1 MAMPGRT
8 MRLGD
13 TLVAARLI
21 TPRQLELALESQQKT
36 GGRLGEVLV
45 QLGFVTEFDMC
56 NTLADQL
63 GYPFISNPEAQLETG
78 VSALVSEAL
87 ARKYSAVPLKFD
99 GNSLVV
105 AMSDPLNL
113 LAIED
118 LSLQS
123 GRRIKPAIS
132 PDKAVKRALLKA
144 YGLAGSAPGE
154 GRPGGPGAPG
164 GPGGSGAGA
173 DGHGTGSRAYDL
185 DEADDSGVVKL
196 VNNLVAQALSNRAT
210 DIHIEPGEYQIRVR
224 YRVDGLL
231 QEVAPLARS
240 LALPVI
246 SRIKIMSGMDI
257 AERRAP
263 QDGRIEVD
271 LQGRRLDLRVNAV
284 PTVFGEKLA
293 IRILDRSAALLGL
306 GELGMEPDVAGSIR
320 TMLAR
325 PNGMFLV
332 TGPTGSGKTTTLM
345 AALGELNKAD
355 RHIITV
361 EDPVEYYLPGVN
373 QVQVNTKAGLTFAA
387 GLRAFLRQDPDVM
400 MVGEIRDGE
409 TADIAVRAALT
420 GHMVL
425 STLHT
430 NQAAGAP
437 GRLTDMGVE
446 PFLLASSLAGILAQ
460 RLVRRLCP
468 RCRAPYEVTPADPDF
483 PLLAAE
489 GLDGVTLYRSEG
501 CGHCDHTGYTGR
513 ISLVELLPV
522 TAEIRACMTRR
533 ATAAELQAE
542 ACRAGMRTIWQDGL
556 LKARAGETTLDQV
569 KRVAFAEG

>member
-1 MAMPGRT
+1 MAGPRGV

-13 TLVAARLI
+13 TLVAAKLI
-21 TPRQLELALESQQKT
+21 TPRQLESALEAQKKT
-36 GGRLGEVLV
+36 GGRLGEVLM

-63 GYPFISNPEAQLETG
+63 GYPFIPNPEAQLDIS
-78 VSALVSEAL
+78 VSALISEAL
-87 ARKYSAVPLKFD
+87 AKKYNAVPLRFE

-105 AMSDPLNL
+105 AMSDPLNF

-123 GRRIKPAIS
+123 GRRVKPAIS
-132 PDKAVKRALLKA
+132 PEKAVKRAILKA
-144 YGLAGSAPGE
+144 YALAGAPVDGRAGTPGPGE
-154 GRPGGPGAPG
+154 ATAVR
-164 GPGGSGAGA
+164 
-173 DGHGTGSRAYDL
+173 TYDL
-185 DEADDSGVVKL
+185 EEADETGVVKL
-196 VNNLVAQALSNRAT
+196 VNNLVAQALSQRAT

-224 YRVDGLL
+224 YRIDGLL
-231 QEVAPLARS
+231 VEAAPLSKS
-240 LALPVI
+240 LAQPVV

-257 AERRAP
+257 AERRVP
-263 QDGRIEVD
+263 QDGRIEVEM
-271 LQGRRLDLRVNAV
+271 QGRRLDLRVNTV
-284 PTVFGEKLA
+284 PTVFGEKIA
-293 IRILDRSAALLGL
+293 VRILDRSAALLGL
-306 GELGMEPDVAGSIR
+306 GELGLQPDVLAQIR
-320 TMLAR
+320 ALLAR
-325 PNGMFLV
+325 PNGMFLA

-345 AALGELNKAD
+345 AALGELNHAD

-373 QVQVNTKAGLTFAA
+373 QVQVNNKAGLTFAA
-387 GLRAFLRQDPDVM
+387 GLRAFLRQDPDVI

-425 STLHT
+425 STVHT
-430 NQAAGAP
+430 NQAAGTP
-437 GRLTDMGVE
+437 GRLVDMGIE

-468 RCRAPYEVTPADPDF
+468 RCRGPYVPTPDDPDY
-483 PLLAAE
+483 PLLASA
-489 GLDGVTLYRSEG
+489 GLTGVELYRPQG
-501 CGHCDHTGYTGR
+501 CGHCDRTGYSGR

-522 TAEIRACMTRR
+522 TGAIRECITRR
-533 ATAAELQAE
+533 ATAAELQEE
-542 ACRAGMRTIWQDGL
+542 AAKSGMRTLWQDGL
-556 LKARAGETTLDQV
+556 IKAAAGQTTLEQV

>member
-1 MAMPGRT
+1 MCVSSRL

-13 TLVAARLI
+13 TLVAAKLI
-21 TPRQLELALESQQKT
+21 TPRQLEIALETQKKT
-36 GGRLGEVLV
+36 GGRLGEVLI

-56 NTLADQL
+56 NTLAEQL
-63 GYPFISNPEAQLETG
+63 GYPFIPNPEVQVEAG
-78 VSALVSEAL
+78 VSALISEAL
-87 ARKYSAVPLKFD
+87 AKKYSAVPLRLE
-99 GNSLVV
+99 GNALVV

-123 GRRIKPAIS
+123 GRRVRPAIA
-132 PDKAVKRALLKA
+132 PEKAVRRAILKA
-144 YGLAGSAPGE
+144 YGLAAAQGE
-154 GRPGGPGAPG
+154 GKPGAPG
-164 GPGGSGAGA
+164 AAGEMRAGGSA
-173 DGHGTGSRAYDL
+173 DYVAAPRAYDL
-185 DEADDSGVVKL
+185 EEGDESGVVKL
-196 VNNLVAQALSNRAT
+196 VNNLVAQALSQRAT
-210 DIHIEPGEYQIRVR
+210 DIHIEPGEHQIRVR

-257 AERRAP
+257 AERRVP
-263 QDGRIEVD
+263 QDGRIEVE

-306 GELGMEPDVAGSIR
+306 GELGLEPDVAEAIR

-325 PNGMFLV
+325 PSGMFLV

-345 AALGELNKAD
+345 AALGELNRAD

-373 QVQVNTKAGLTFAA
+373 QVQVNPKAGLTFAA

-420 GHMVL
+420 GHIVL

-468 RCRAPYEVTPADPDF
+468 RCRAPYEVTPEDPDY
-483 PLLAAE
+483 PLLAPE
-489 GLDGVTLYRSEG
+489 GMEGATLFRPTG
-501 CGHCDHTGYTGR
+501 CGLCDRTGYSGR
-513 ISLVELLPV
+513 IALVELMPV
-522 TAEIRACMTRR
+522 TAAIRACMTGR
-533 ATAAELQAE
+533 APAADLQAE

-556 LKARAGETTLDQV
+556 RKARAGLTTLDQV

>member
-1 MAMPGRT
+1 MPGRM

-13 TLVAARLI
+13 TLVAAKLI
-21 TPRQLELALESQQKT
+21 TPRQLEIALETQKKT
-36 GGRLGEVLV
+36 GGRVGEVLI
-45 QLGFVTEFDMC
+45 QLGLVTEFDMC
-56 NTLADQL
+56 NTLAEQL
-63 GYPFISNPEAQLETG
+63 GYPFIPNPETQVDTG

-87 ARKYSAVPLKFD
+87 AKKYSAVPLKLD

-123 GRRIKPAIS
+123 GRRVKPAIS
-132 PDKAVKRALLKA
+132 PERAVRRAILKA
-144 YGLAGSAPGE
+144 YGLGAVQGE
-154 GRPGGPGAPG
+154 GRPGAAGEGSRPGAPG
-164 GPGGSGAGA
+164 APGEGHSAGP
-173 DGHGTGSRAYDL
+173 RAYDL
-185 DEADDSGVVKL
+185 EETDESGVAKL
-196 VNNLVAQALSNRAT
+196 VNNLVAQALSQRAT
-210 DIHIEPGEYQIRVR
+210 DIHIEPGEHQIRVR

-231 QEVAPLARS
+231 QEVAPLARA

-257 AERRAP
+257 AERRMP
-263 QDGRIEVD
+263 QDGRIEVE

-284 PTVFGEKLA
+284 PTVFGEKVA

-306 GELGMEPDVAGSIR
+306 GELGLEADVAGAIR

-325 PNGMFLV
+325 PSGMFLV

-345 AALGELNKAD
+345 AALGELNHAD

-373 QVQVNTKAGLTFAA
+373 QVQVNPKAGLTFAT

-430 NQAAGAP
+430 NQAAGTP

-446 PFLLASSLAGILAQ
+446 PFLLASSLSGILAQ

-468 RCRAPYEVTPADPDF
+468 RCRAPYAVTPEDPDY
-483 PLLAAE
+483 PLLAAAGME
-489 GLDGVTLYRSEG
+489 GATLFRPTG
-501 CGHCDHTGYTGR
+501 CGLCDHTGYSGR
-513 ISLVELLPV
+513 IALVELLPV
-522 TAEIRACMTRR
+522 TGEIRACMTRR
-533 ATAAELQAE
+533 APAAELQAE

-556 LKARAGETTLDQV
+556 LKAQAGQTTLDEV

>member
-1 MAMPGRT
+1 MAGPRGP

-13 TLVAARLI
+13 TLVAAKLI
-21 TPRQLELALESQQKT
+21 TPRQLESALESQKKT
-36 GGRLGEVLV
+36 GGRLGEVLI
-45 QLGFVTEFDMC
+45 QLGYVTEFDMC

-63 GYPFISNPEAQLETG
+63 GYPFIPNPETQLDSG
-78 VSALVSEAL
+78 VSALISEAL
-87 ARKYSAVPLKFD
+87 AKKYNAVPLKLD

-105 AMSDPLNL
+105 AMSDPLNF

-123 GRRIKPAIS
+123 GRRVKPAIS
-132 PDKAVKRALLKA
+132 PDKAVKRAILKA
-144 YGLAGSAPGE
+144 YAMS
-154 GRPGGPGAPG
+154 GAPVDG
-164 GPGGSGAGA
+164 KAGAGGSEPAVA
-173 DGHGTGSRAYDL
+173 RAYDL
-185 DEADDSGVVKL
+185 EEADESGVVKL
-196 VNNLVAQALSNRAT
+196 VNNLVAQALSQRAT

-224 YRVDGLL
+224 YRIDGLL
-231 QEVAPLARS
+231 QEVAPLSKS
-240 LALPVI
+240 LAQPVI

-257 AERRAP
+257 AERRVP
-263 QDGRIEVD
+263 QDGRIEVEM
-271 LQGRRLDLRVNAV
+271 QGRRLDLRVNTV
-284 PTVFGEKLA
+284 PCVFGEKIA

-306 GELGMEPDVAGSIR
+306 GELGLQPDVLAQIR
-320 TMLAR
+320 SLLAR

-345 AALGELNKAD
+345 AALGELNHAD
-355 RHIITV
+355 RHIITI
-361 EDPVEYYLPGVN
+361 EDPVEYFLPGVN
-373 QVQVNTKAGLTFAA
+373 QVQVNNKAGLTFAA
-387 GLRAFLRQDPDVM
+387 GLRSFLRQDPDVM

-430 NQAAGAP
+430 NQAAGSP

-446 PFLLASSLAGILAQ
+446 PFLLASSLTAILAQ

-468 RCRAPYEVTPADPDF
+468 RCRSPYVPTPEDPDY
-483 PLLAAE
+483 PLLASA
-489 GLDGVTLYRSEG
+489 GLTGVELYRPQG
-501 CGHCDHTGYTGR
+501 CGHCDRTGYSGR

-522 TAEIRACMTRR
+522 NGAVRECITRR
-533 ATAAELQAE
+533 APAAELQE
-542 ACRAGMRTIWQDGL
+542 AACAAGMRTIWHDGL
-556 LKARAGETTLDQV
+556 LKATAGQTTLDQV